1 MLTLLNEQ
9 RERLDKL
16 EKKSSKRKSTDT
28 TTPKKKT
35 PIQKLND
42 ELSSSS
48 SESSSDNESGKTAVS
63 SMQFVSLSGLIRL
76 DYESKAKK
84 SKGKKDTP
92 KKSENNKNRKS
103 VEDTGDVVEHL
114 SVSALA
120 T

>member
-16 EKKSSKRKSTDT
+16 EKKSSKRKSTET

-35 PIQKLND
+35 PLQKLND

-48 SESSSDNESGKTAVS
+48 SDSSSDNESGKTVVS
-63 SMQFVSLSGLIRL
+63 SMQFVRLSGLIHL
-76 DYESKAKK
+76 DYEPKTKK

-92 KKSENNKNRKS
+92 KKVNKNKNRKS
-103 VEDTGDVVEHL
+103 VEDTSDVGEHL
-114 SVSALA
+114 SVSNLV